1 MRTGSFQETSKG
13 FVVVYKDVNIQFR
26 NNSVEHTTVTKKPS
40 GWQKYDSPSCRK
52 LPSGKHNT
60 INILLTGE
68 LPVMGEY
75 SVEVAVQTVNLLPS
89 GSGGSTPS
97 SPIRRV
103 EKWQLAR
110 LITLRSAVQIRL
122 LQFVECTLVAN

>member
-1 MRTGSFQETSKG
+1 MRTNLGVSRNVKRKSGVLPVFLK
-13 FVVVYKDVNIQFR
+13 KANIR
-26 NNSVEHTTVTKKPS
+26 NNSVNPDAVI
-40 GWQKYDSPSCRK
+40 K
-52 LPSGKHNT
+52 LDSGKHNT
-60 INILLTGE
+60 INLLLTGE
-68 LPVMGEY
+68 LPVLGEY
-75 SVEVAVQTVNLLPS
+75 SVEVAVQTVNLLSS

-103 EKWQLAR
+103 EKWNLAR